1 MLRSGTQKHAH
12 CGLILTLML
21 FTMIPAA
28 AAGPASVVLIS
39 VDTLRADHVGCYGY
53 RKIRTPHLDELARGG
68 TLFSNVSTPVPMT
81 LPAHASLMTSTYPPV
96 HGVEENGQKVGP
108 GAVTL
113 ATVLQAHGYRT
124 AAFIGGYVLDARF
137 GLNQGFQLYD
147 SPFHLSPHPGE
158 DPPDV
163 KRPAEAVLDSAL
175 RWLQTQSGHPFFAF
189 VHLYDVHQPYT
200 HGSYDGEI
208 VYIDQAIGR
217 FRLALATHRLI
228 ENTLIV
234 LTSDHGESL
243 GEHGEDTHGY
253 FVYES
258 TIRVPLMLHW
268 PAGSASRPARIDVPV
283 SLIDLAPA
291 LLEFLQIPAPS
302 QFQGRSLLRLMAANP
317 PGQEL
322 PIYAESMYA
331 RDHLGCSPLRSI
343 RMGRYKLIEA
353 LKPELYD
360 LASDPHESENRYQK
374 EPPVA
379 ESLRRQ
385 LAALEQGGSRPPQA
399 QVSPEVLN
407 RLRSLGYIAGGQSR
421 AGTGPDPKD
430 RLEEYR
436 TYGRAIRLANAN
448 RLPEAIREFQ
458 AVLNTDSQNV
468 LAHFYIAVCYHRLG
482 RLDDA
487 MRSLNAASTSARPYP
502 PAEELMGTLWLLKND
517 YTRARQQFAHLAA
530 IAPANYGA
538 HYNLGILAMREGDTD
553 QAVRELQAACRAD
566 PSSAQPHSALGSLYA
581 RRGDRERAAA
591 EFRQAIALNP
601 ADQPAQKFLRE
612 VHGPARP

>member
-1 MLRSGTQKHAH
+1 MLRSGIRKHAH
-12 CGLILTLML
+12 RGFILILIL
-21 FTMIPAA
+21 FTMVPA

-39 VDTLRADHVGCYGY
+39 VDTLRADHLGCYGY
-53 RKIRTPHLDELARGG
+53 RKIRTPHLDALARGG

-81 LPAHASLMTSTYPPV
+81 LPAHTSLMTSTYPAI

-113 ATVLQAHGYRT
+113 AAVLQAHGYRT

-158 DPPDV
+158 DPPDI

-189 VHLYDVHQPYT
+189 IHLYDVHQPYT

-217 FRLALATHRLI
+217 FRQALAAHRPI

-253 FVYES
+253 FIYES

-268 PAGSASRPARIDVPV
+268 PAGAASRPARVDAPV
-283 SLIDLAPA
+283 SLIDVAPA

-302 QFQGRSLLRLMAANP
+302 QFQGRSLLRLMAANQQ
-317 PGQEL
+317 GQDR

-331 RDHLGCSPLRSI
+331 RDHLQCSPLRSI

-353 LKPELYD
+353 PKPELYD
-360 LASDPHESENRYQK
+360 LASDPRELENRYDK
-374 EPPVA
+374 ERPVA
-379 ESLRRQ
+379 ENLSRQ
-385 LAALEQGGSRPPQA
+385 LAALQQSGSRSPQA
-399 QVSPEVLN
+399 QVSPEVVN
-407 RLRSLGYIAGGQSR
+407 RLRSLGYLAGGSSR

-448 RLPEAIREFQ
+448 RMPDAIREFQ
-458 AVLNTDSQNV
+458 AVLNTDSQNL
-468 LAHFYIAVCYHRLG
+468 LAHFYVAVCYYRLG

-487 MRSLNAASTSARPYP
+487 VRSLNAASTAARPYP
-502 PAEELMGTLWLLKND
+502 PAEELMGSIWLLKND
-517 YTRARQQFAHLAA
+517 YARARQQFAHLAS

-538 HYNLGILAMREGDTD
+538 HYNLGILAMREGENDD
-553 QAVRELQAACRAD
+553 AVRELRAACRAE

-581 RRGDRERAAA
+581 RQGDRERAEA
-591 EFRQAIALNP
+591 EFRQAIALDP
-601 ADQPAQKFLRE
+601 ADQSAQKYLRE
-612 VHGPARP
+612 IHGSAGP